1 MRPRYRYKNLKIREI
16 TVFAMLSAVMF
27 ASKVAMESIPNV
39 HLLGTFVVA
48 FTLTYRVK
56 ALFPIY
62 GYVFV
67 NGIWEGFS
75 PFGWL
80 PELYLWLILWGAIML
95 LPKNIPT
102 LIAPV
107 IYMLISGL
115 HGLLFGV
122 FYAPVYALFSGL
134 EWDRIWLWIAAGL
147 PFDLLHA
154 IGNFTLGTL
163 IIPISTLLK
172 KLDKKI

>member
-1 MRPRYRYKNLKIREI
+1 MKLKTREI
-16 TVFAMLSAVMF
+16 AIFAMLGAIMF
-27 ASKVAMESIPNV
+27 VSKVVMEGIPNV

-67 NGIWEGFS
+67 NGLWEGFS

-80 PELYLWLILWGAIML
+80 PEVYLWLILWGATML
-95 LPKNIPT
+95 LPQNMPKR
-102 LIAPV
+102 IAPV
-107 IYMLISGL
+107 VYMTVSAL

-122 FYAPVYALFSGL
+122 FYAPVYAIFAGMG
-134 EWDRIWLWIAAGL
+134 WNRVWLWIVAGL
-147 PFDLLHA
+147 PYDILHA
-154 IGNFTLGTL
+154 IGNFVLGIL
-163 IIPISTLLK
+163 IIPIVTLLK
-172 KLDKKI
+172 RLDKKT

>member
-1 MRPRYRYKNLKIREI
+1 MRPHHSYKKLKIREI

-27 ASKVAMESIPNV
+27 ASKVAMEGIPNV

-48 FTLTYRVK
+48 FTLTYRAK

-80 PELYLWLILWGAIML
+80 PELYLWLILWGAVML
-95 LPKNIPT
+95 LPKKMPKV
-102 LIAPV
+102 LAPI
-107 IYMLISGL
+107 IYMLVSCL
-115 HGLLFGV
+115 HGLFFGV
-122 FYAPVYALFSGL
+122 LYSPVYALFSGIG
-134 EWDRIWLWIAAGL
+134 WDRVWLWVLAGL
-147 PFDLLHA
+147 PFDLLHG
-154 IGNFTLGTL
+154 IGNFALGTL

-172 KLDKKI
+172 KLDKKM

>member
-1 MRPRYRYKNLKIREI
+1 MRPHYRYRNLKIHEI

-27 ASKVAMESIPNV
+27 VSKVLMEGIPNV

-48 FTLTYRVK
+48 FTLTYRAK

-62 GYVFV
+62 GYVFA

-80 PELYLWLILWGAIML
+80 PELYLWLILWGVIML
-95 LPKNIPT
+95 LPKKMPT
-102 LIAPV
+102 FIAPV

-122 FYAPVYALFSGL
+122 FYAPVYALFSGIG
-134 EWDRIWLWIAAGL
+134 WDRVWLWVAAGL
-147 PFDLLHA
+147 PFDLIHG
-154 IGNFTLGTL
+154 IGNFALGML

>member
-1 MRPRYRYKNLKIREI
+1 MRPHHRYRNLKIHEI

-27 ASKVAMESIPNV
+27 VSKVLMESIPNV

-48 FTLTYRVK
+48 FTLTYRAK

-62 GYVFV
+62 GYVFA

-80 PELYLWLILWGAIML
+80 PELYLWFILWGVVML
-95 LPKNIPT
+95 LPKKMPT
-102 LIAPV
+102 FIAPV

-122 FYAPVYALFSGL
+122 FYAPAYAMFSGMG
-134 EWDRIWLWIAAGL
+134 WDRVWLWVAAGL
-147 PFDLLHA
+147 PFDLIHG
-154 IGNFTLGTL
+154 IGNFALGTL

>member
-1 MRPRYRYKNLKIREI
+1 MKITIREI
-16 TVFAMLSAVMF
+16 TLFSMLSAVMF
-27 ASKVAMESIPNV
+27 VSKVLMEGIPNV

-48 FTLTYRVK
+48 FTLTYRAK

-62 GYVFV
+62 GYVFA

-80 PELYLWLILWGAIML
+80 PELYLWFILWGVIML
-95 LPKNIPT
+95 LPKKMPT
-102 LIAPV
+102 FIAPL

-122 FYAPVYALFSGL
+122 FYAPVYALFSGIG
-134 EWDRIWLWIAAGL
+134 WDRVWLWVAAGL
-147 PFDLLHA
+147 PFDLIHG
-154 IGNFTLGTL
+154 IGNFALGTL

>member
-1 MRPRYRYKNLKIREI
+1 
-16 TVFAMLSAVMF
+16 MLSAVMF
-27 ASKVAMESIPNV
+27 VSKVLMEGVPND

-48 FTLTYRVK
+48 FTLTYRAK

-62 GYVFV
+62 GYVFA

-80 PELYLWLILWGAIML
+80 PELYLWFILWGVIML
-95 LPKNIPT
+95 LPKKMPT
-102 LIAPV
+102 FIAPV

-122 FYAPVYALFSGL
+122 FYAPAYALFSGMG
-134 EWDRIWLWIAAGL
+134 WDRVWLWVAAGL
-147 PFDLLHA
+147 PFDLIHG
-154 IGNFTLGTL
+154 IGNFALGTL

>member
-1 MRPRYRYKNLKIREI
+1 MRPHYRYRNLKIHEI

-27 ASKVAMESIPNV
+27 VSKVLMEGIPNV

-48 FTLTYRVK
+48 FTLTYRAK

-62 GYVFV
+62 GYGFA

-80 PELYLWLILWGAIML
+80 PELYLWFILWGVIML
-95 LPKNIPT
+95 LPKKMPT
-102 LIAPV
+102 FIAPV

-122 FYAPVYALFSGL
+122 FYAPVYALFSGIG
-134 EWDRIWLWIAAGL
+134 WDRVWLWVAAGL
-147 PFDLLHA
+147 PFDLIHG
-154 IGNFTLGTL
+154 IGNFALGTL

-172 KLDKKI
+172 KLDKKM